1 MLAKWKLLFLQRGAR
16 RKHSHATEQGRKKP
30 ASHSRHTRRQ
40 TQKDDGMPKRGLPS
54 SWMVFRPLCASGS
67 AAGLLVWFIISSD
80 LQSVRPSKTNPY
92 TYSCNPLLA
101 INSEPK
107 EHAKTSWSGQT
118 ACTYWD
124 PRFSCPLESLTS
136 CRDIIRL
143 RKFSCENMILVLH
156 DYYSVINL
164 FIMLFPIR

>member
-1 MLAKWKLLFLQRGAR
+1 MPQSREGRGRITQQAHKKADPEGWR
-16 RKHSHATEQGRKKP
+16 HAP
-30 ASHSRHTRRQ
+30 
-40 TQKDDGMPKRGLPS
+40 RGLPS
-54 SWMVFRPLCASGS
+54 SWVVFRPLCASGS
-67 AAGLLVWFIISSD
+67 AAGLLVWFIVSSD

-124 PRFSCPLESLTS
+124 SRLSWPLESLTS
-136 CRDIIRL
+136 HRDIIRL

>member
-54 SWMVFRPLCASGS
+54 SWMVFRPPFVPLS
-67 AAGLLVWFIISSD
+67 AAGLLVWFIISQTYNQWGLLRPTLYLF
-80 LQSVRPSKTNPY
+80 LQP
-92 TYSCNPLLA
+92 PLGHQLRTQGTCQD
-101 INSEPK
+101 IVEWTDCLHLLRSQVFVSP
-107 EHAKTSWSGQT
+107 
-118 ACTYWD
+118 
-124 PRFSCPLESLTS
+124 ESLTS

>member
-1 MLAKWKLLFLQRGAR
+1 MPQSREGRGLC
-16 RKHSHATEQGRKKP
+16 HAAG
-30 ASHSRHTRRQ
+30 
-40 TQKDDGMPKRGLPS
+40 TQKSLLYRMATSRTQKVDGMPQRGLPS
-54 SWMVFRPLCASGS
+54 SWMVFRPLRASKS
-67 AAGLLVWFIISSD
+67 AAGLLVWFIVSPD

-92 TYSCNPLLA
+92 TYSCHPLLA

-124 PRFSCPLESLTS
+124 PRFLCPLESLTS
-136 CRDIIRL
+136 HRDIIRL

-156 DYYSVINL
+156 DCYSVINL

>member
-1 MLAKWKLLFLQRGAR
+1 MEASVPTERGLEKTQPCHRAG
-16 RKHSHATEQGRKKP
+16 KEEACITQQAHKKADP
-30 ASHSRHTRRQ
+30 EGWCR
-40 TQKDDGMPKRGLPS
+40 PKRGLPS

-80 LQSVRPSKTNPY
+80 LQSVRPSRPTLY
-92 TYSCNPLLA
+92 FLFLQPLLA

-124 PRFSCPLESLTS
+124 PRFSCPRVSQLKLQ
-136 CRDIIRL
+136 RHHKAQKVL
-143 RKFSCENMILVLH
+143 PCENMILLQ
-156 DYYSVINL
+156 DYHRYQSFYNVVSYQIKHG
-164 FIMLFPIR
+164 P